1 MSLIPEE
8 TAPGAGFYQQRV
20 QELQRP
26 HPDYVKVQAL
36 ATLSLVETLQAL
48 ACQVGEVAHRLDRV
62 SSLSGQA
69 ERRLGACQVS
79 RLGAMRCAQ
88 INPVMY
94 AILLS

>member
-1 MSLIPEE
+1 M
-8 TAPGAGFYQQRV
+8 GFYQQCV
-20 QELQRP
+20 RP
-26 HPDYVKVQAL
+26 YPDYAKVQAL
-36 ATLSLVETLQAL
+36 AALSLVETLQEV

-62 SSLSGQA
+62 ISLSGQA